1 MIHLKLLGEVMKSRR
16 EMNIK
21 IEVTAVCLCITYRLF
36 KDIPQQTA
44 FSAFWRFI
52 YHLMVKKIIM
62 LSNNLIYTC
71 LNWIISLFYL
81 YHIWKPG
88 KNNFK
93 AIFLSFTVWKSLQFA
108 LTGQYRR
115 GYEERN

>member
-52 YHLMVKKIIM
+52 YHFMVKKIM
-62 LSNNLIYTC
+62 L
-71 LNWIISLFYL
+71 
-81 YHIWKPG
+81 
-88 KNNFK
+88 
-93 AIFLSFTVWKSLQFA
+93 
-108 LTGQYRR
+108 
-115 GYEERN
+115 